1 MQGVSLEVVRLRW
14 KVCNTAAV
22 AQRIRASVYGTEGR
36 GFESLQPHEP
46 HLQLGPRK
54 WRLLVTPNMLGHSGR
69 CTYRNTY
76 RLRSINCCSQ
86 FSLVRLP
93 PDFVAH
99 TIESPR
105 TLLDVVTHS
114 PVKFTYPSG
123 RDSAQGAPAMTYEVG
138 DSSTMATTNPP
149 TIGLTKLLYSV
160 SETAHLLSLSR
171 STVYAFMKSG
181 ELLAVYPTSKARIPA
196 GAIRQFVQ
204 NSEDLARA
212 ERQSQRLR
220 IR

>member
-1 MQGVSLEVVRLRW
+1 
-14 KVCNTAAV
+14 
-22 AQRIRASVYGTEGR
+22 
-36 GFESLQPHEP
+36 
-46 HLQLGPRK
+46 
-54 WRLLVTPNMLGHSGR
+54 
-69 CTYRNTY
+69 
-76 RLRSINCCSQ
+76 
-86 FSLVRLP
+86 
-93 PDFVAH
+93 
-99 TIESPR
+99 
-105 TLLDVVTHS
+105 
-114 PVKFTYPSG
+114 
-123 RDSAQGAPAMTYEVG
+123 MTYEVG